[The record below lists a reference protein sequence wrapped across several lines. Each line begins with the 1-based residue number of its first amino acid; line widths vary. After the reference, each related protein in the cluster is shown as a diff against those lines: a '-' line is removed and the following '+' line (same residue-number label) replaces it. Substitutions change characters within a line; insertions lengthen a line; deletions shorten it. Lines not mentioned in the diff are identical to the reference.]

1 MVRTR
6 SELENLSKEELI
18 EELITF
24 DDITSKISDLTNR
37 FNDFLRRFEV
47 VSSDLAITR
56 NCNRLLTE
64 RVVQLERN
72 AVTNA
77 QYHRRESVE
86 VNLVPPSI
94 SNEELE
100 LNIWKALSLTGHE
113 VKPNDL
119 QARHRLKKKESVIAK
134 FLNLNRKYLLTGKTS
149 EINLRIY
156 ASSSF
161 LVSSSYRRAC
171 AMKTISWHI
180 NVIN

>member
-64 RVVQLERN
+64 RILQLERN
-72 AVTNA
+72 AFTNA
-77 QYHRRESVE
+77 QYHR
-86 VNLVPPSI
+86 
-94 SNEELE
+94 
-100 LNIWKALSLTGHE
+100 
-113 VKPNDL
+113 
-119 QARHRLKKKESVIAK
+119 
-134 FLNLNRKYLLTGKTS
+134 
-149 EINLRIY
+149 
-156 ASSSF
+156 
-161 LVSSSYRRAC
+161 
-171 AMKTISWHI
+171 
-180 NVIN
+180 

>member
-77 QYHRRESVE
+77 QYHRQELVE
-86 VNLVPPSI
+86 VNPVPDQSVMKN
-94 SNEELE
+94 SN
-100 LNIWKALSLTGHE
+100 
-113 VKPNDL
+113 
-119 QARHRLKKKESVIAK
+119 
-134 FLNLNRKYLLTGKTS
+134 
-149 EINLRIY
+149 
-156 ASSSF
+156 
-161 LVSSSYRRAC
+161 
-171 AMKTISWHI
+171 
-180 NVIN
+180 